1 MRSAPDLIVVI
12 AVVAGIAVGA
22 LVGILLGD
30 ARTLGA
36 VGALAGLI
44 VGLVFTVLAPPHEKQ
59 PTIPGHPT
67 TRGRRRDDR

>member
-1 MRSAPDLIVVI
+1 MVI

-36 VGALAGLI
+36 VGALTGLI
-44 VGLVFTVLAPPHEKQ
+44 VGLVLAVLAPPHDRH
-59 PTIPGHPT
+59 PTIPGHPFPE
-67 TRGRRRDDR
+67 RRERKRRDP